1 MSVVFGACDFSE
13 FDKNFMKVG
22 TKERQRL
29 HNEIKNAYT
38 KSVINDDLECKKAS
52 LERLI
57 KANAV
62 FNIDSKALKKE
73 LASLSQ
79 ANAKNTDK
87 NNAKKSTPKSQNSA
101 QEAKNEAK
109 NTEQK
114 TKSITAQTK
123 EQKSQKAEA
132 EPKSLRVLEVLSD
145 KNSL

>member
-1 MSVVFGACDFSE
+1 MGKISRFLALITLFMSVVFGACDFSE
-13 FDKNFMKVG
+13 FDKNFMEVG

-29 HNEIKNAYT
+29 HNEIKNAYI

-79 ANAKNTDK
+79 ANAKNADENKT
-87 NNAKKSTPKSQNSA
+87 KKSTPKSQNST
-101 QEAKNEAK
+101 QEAK

-114 TKSITAQTK
+114 TKSTTAQTK
-123 EQKSQKAEA
+123 EQKLQK
-132 EPKSLRVLEVLSD
+132 V
-145 KNSL
+145 